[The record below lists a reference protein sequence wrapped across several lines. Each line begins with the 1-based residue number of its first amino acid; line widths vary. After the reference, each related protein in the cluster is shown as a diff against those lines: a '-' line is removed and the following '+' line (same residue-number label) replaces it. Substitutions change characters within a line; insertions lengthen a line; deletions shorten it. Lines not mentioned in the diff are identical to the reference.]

1 MNFYINLI
9 FTKFIMTMNNIFRSI
24 VFVLTISSCFS
35 LVSSAQEID
44 EIAATISEKL
54 ELSEGQTGEMK
65 ELMTVYQGELDRTLA
80 KYEGQEEPDAGAM
93 IGEITKIRDEYRGKL
108 GKVLS
113 KEQMNGYVAIIDGV
127 ISGMFND
134 IAEIRLMD
142 LQDPLELSD
151 GQVEKLIPI
160 MGKGM
165 HEIIKVVFENAGTR
179 LSVPKKV
186 SIGNKIKKI
195 QKDTDNGVKSV
206 LTSGQ
211 YEKWQAMKEEAQKE

>member
-1 MNFYINLI
+1 
-9 FTKFIMTMNNIFRSI
+9 MTMNNIFRSI